1 MTAALFFTACE
12 DNGGGDEN
20 GPGDNE
26 VWMENTAYNP
36 QQLSVDIG
44 ATVTWINKDGV
55 DHTVTSGEGLFD
67 SGNISAGG
75 TFEYT
80 FDSAGTYN
88 YGCTIHPDMSG
99 SINVGSSSGNG
110 GNGDDDY

>member
-26 VWMENTAYNP
+26 VWMENTAYTP
-36 QQLSVDIG
+36 QQLSVDVG

-55 DHTVTSGEGLFD
+55 AHTVTSAEGLFD

-75 TFEYT
+75 TYEYT
-80 FDSAGTYN
+80 FDSTGTYN
-88 YGCTIHPDMSG
+88 YGCTIHPGMSG
-99 SINVGSSSGNG
+99 SITVGSSSGDGDG
-110 GNGDDDY
+110 GDGNY